1 MPEAEVLQETPPR
14 THYSPR
20 ETDRQEFACPNGPIG
35 PGDECTTVFDRVT
48 CSVCVV
54 APDWPDAAAHPG
66 ILRKNE
72 R

>member
-20 ETDRQEFACPNGPIG
+20 EADRQEFACPNGPIS
-35 PGDECTTVFDRVT
+35 PGDECTTVFDQVT

-54 APDWPDAAAHPG
+54 ALIG
-66 ILRKNE
+66 RTLQLIQE
-72 R
+72 S